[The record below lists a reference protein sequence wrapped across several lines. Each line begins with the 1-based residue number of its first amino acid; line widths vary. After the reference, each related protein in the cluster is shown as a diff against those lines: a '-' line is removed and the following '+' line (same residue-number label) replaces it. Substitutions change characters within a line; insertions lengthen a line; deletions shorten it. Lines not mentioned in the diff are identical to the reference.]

1 MCGGKDR
8 NVNDVQQPK
17 ENKVLPF
24 KTSVEEA
31 PPKPTEMNNSTKDAA
46 ISNPLEAS
54 QQPPKQKSESPVKEQ
69 EAKIADPVAAVQA
82 PETISHE
89 MGKSFSMQ
97 SSKTVPVPVEA
108 EFSLVEVK
116 VNNHEEINVS
126 NKPKSSSLKY
136 SYLEGQRSPENQKI
150 KRQYNREFLIQ
161 LSKNPLSM
169 KRPDSL
175 PNVEIVLNYTA
186 CRP

>member
-1 MCGGKDR
+1 
-8 NVNDVQQPK
+8 
-17 ENKVLPF
+17 
-24 KTSVEEA
+24 
-31 PPKPTEMNNSTKDAA
+31 
-46 ISNPLEAS
+46 
-54 QQPPKQKSESPVKEQ
+54 
-69 EAKIADPVAAVQA
+69 
-82 PETISHE
+82 

-175 PNVEIVLNYTA
+175 PNVEIRGTV
-186 CRP
+186 